1 MHKSMIENIGYPNDS
16 FFTYADDHEWT
27 YRITKLEDKIYFCWK
42 SQIEDIEMSW
52 HMKNKRLSGFSTYL
66 MDSSDLRVYYSVRN
80 RVYFESKIIISNV
93 IIYNLNKHVFLF
105 ILRLLSLIL
114 SKRQR
119 FKFIKKE
126 IKDGLNSKLGVI
138 SIGDSEK

>member
-1 MHKSMIENIGYPNDS
+1 
-16 FFTYADDHEWT
+16 
-27 YRITKLEDKIYFCWK
+27 
-42 SQIEDIEMSW
+42 MSW